1 MPVSVRKNLLYQI
14 IFQTIKILMPIITIP
29 IVSNALGSKGIGISL
44 FTGSIAEYFVLFS
57 SLGISIYGNREIAMV
72 RDNPQKLQR
81 TFTELVILKLLTTG
95 FSLIGYF
102 IVVQMFFPENT
113 FIYFLQSFHIIAVLF
128 DISWF
133 FMGLEDFKKV
143 TMSHLFIQ
151 VLMFLSIV
159 LFIRDYDDLYL
170 YVFIIAGANTASQAI
185 MWFFAR
191 KLVHFKTIRPA
202 SLLHHLK
209 QLWVYFIPQIAITL
223 YSTLNQ
229 TILGVISGE
238 VEVGLYGNAVKI
250 SATIVTMISTIN
262 NVMLPRMSHLFAN
275 QQLHLIKSSLSEIVY
290 GQLFISIPAA
300 FGLSAVIPKL
310 VPWFFGLDF
319 LELNQLIPA
328 YALVIIVVP
337 LGMSISNLYL
347 LPTGNTK
354 IYTISVFLGA
364 GISILLNLLLIPFLG
379 AMGAILTTAFVES
392 FVTAFRL
399 IYLKRKTHFTLN
411 LQLIGKYLLSA
422 VVMALVIRVFTNHL
436 EANML
441 TNLIQL
447 AIGLATY
454 AIMCALLKVTLIKRI
469 LQEVSQKLKAVRKR
483 AAE

>member
-1 MPVSVRKNLLYQI
+1 MPISVRKNLLYQI

-57 SLGISIYGNREIAMV
+57 SLGISIYGNREIAMA
-72 RDNPQKLQR
+72 RDNPEQLEK
-81 TFTELVILKLLTTG
+81 TFTELVILKLLTTVS
-95 FSLIGYF
+95 SLVGYF
-102 IVVQMFFPENT
+102 IVVNLFFPGNT
-113 FIYFLQSFHIIAVLF
+113 LIYFLQSFHILAVLF

-159 LFIRDYDDLYL
+159 FFIRDYSDLYL
-170 YVFIIAGANTASQAI
+170 YVFIIAIANTASQGV

-191 KLVHFKTIRPA
+191 KLVHFKAIQLH
-202 SLLHHLK
+202 SLWHHLK
-209 QLWVYFIPQIAITL
+209 QMWVYFIPQIAITL

-229 TILGVISGE
+229 TLLGVIAGE

-262 NVMLPRMSHLFAN
+262 SVMLPRMSHLFAN
-275 QQLHLIKSSLSEIVY
+275 QKLHLIKSSLNEIVH

-300 FGLSAVIPKL
+300 FGLSAVITKL
-310 VPWFFGLDF
+310 VPWFFGPDF

-347 LPTGNTK
+347 LPTGNTR
-354 IYTISVFLGA
+354 IYTVSVFLGA
-364 GISILLNLLLIPFLG
+364 GFSVLLNFLLIPYLG
-379 AMGAILTTAFVES
+379 AMGAILTTVFVET
-392 FVTAFRL
+392 FVMVFRL
-399 IYLKRKTHFTLN
+399 VYLKRKTN
-411 LQLIGKYLLSA
+411 LSLDFSLIGKYILAAIAMYA
-422 VVMALVIRVFTNHL
+422 VIIAFTSQM
-436 EANML
+436 EANMF

-447 AIGLATY
+447 TLGVATY
-454 AIMCALLKVTLIKRI
+454 VGTCVVLKVPLVKTIVQGVTHK
-469 LQEVSQKLKAVRKR
+469 VKAVRKR
-483 AAE
+483 AA